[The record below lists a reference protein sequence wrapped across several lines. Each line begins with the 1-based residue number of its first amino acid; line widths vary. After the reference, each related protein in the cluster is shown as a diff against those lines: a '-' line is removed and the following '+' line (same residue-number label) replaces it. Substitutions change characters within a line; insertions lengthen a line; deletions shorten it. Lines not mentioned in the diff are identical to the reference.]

1 MFRFF
6 RGDGDGKD
14 LFPVNLLMNAKKY
27 YETSNETIQKLK
39 NKTGQLDTDIGQLDT
54 DIGLLKKKATL
65 EAIQELMEAKKESL
79 EDKQELIKKEK
90 EALGSKKRALKAN
103 IKEIYSSHIQTRNYF
118 GQFKRLANENTV
130 NQTQTLLC
138 ESIGDLDPSRFDFSK
153 VPSPP
158 PFEAILACT
167 PSEDLLETL
176 TSSVS
181 EKTKETLEKFQQF
194 VIELFDHAKEYENNA
209 DDTSLVDDAVVK
221 TTEAILQWEEGKD
234 NVITKDAKGS
244 PYAHPSKTHDN
255 EVKVD
260 QPILQA
266 VICRIIG
273 ILVEYECEDECEDE
287 CENECEDECEEQ
299 DQSKKKLLHEHEYG
313 VTTERKILSLG
324 YADRSGDQNLKLKG
338 RRIDLTTQKPE
349 EFLRVM
355 PPIMLQTAIELKLAR
370 DDTTK
375 FQLALEKGKSQI
387 IGHLSKRLEHEF
399 DFLGIGR
406 NASAIGVCL
415 THLSIEAI
423 QMNLSGVGTKDVD
436 LATLSTG
443 CIPFLG
449 KKMLTDNHVFV
460 NKETEANGFV
470 LLAGVLMN
478 TVRSEDKFT
487 KENVS
492 EVAND
497 DKKSGEDW
505 SEMKYLGSGAFSNV
519 YKVGTKTFL
528 KIPKAA
534 SLEHILEAELKIL
547 KLLGKDVK
555 DHGIPRLW
563 NGLNHLV
570 QIQAVIR
577 GEIST
582 MKGLKLNG
590 IIGSPL
596 HKLKRHEWNNCR
608 HHIIQK
614 VYTALQYAHSSQIFH
629 LDVRPGN
636 IIVECPMKNC
646 KDAQRCSVMLSDW
659 GCSVQLEKKGKKLQR
674 FRGSTPYAHNGF
686 LGKKPTFTVKPE
698 VDFASLAYTIDHVE
712 NGKLRWAFEFDRP
725 TNVTDEDMGKR
736 QAFVC
741 KWLEDEEPFNLS
753 EEIRD
758 DLRKACGIR
767 NHGYNL
773 RSSSKTKL
781 KRKRLA

>member
-1 MFRFF
+1 M
-6 RGDGDGKD
+6 
-14 LFPVNLLMNAKKY
+14 
-27 YETSNETIQKLK
+27 
-39 NKTGQLDTDIGQLDT
+39 
-54 DIGLLKKKATL
+54 
-65 EAIQELMEAKKESL
+65 
-79 EDKQELIKKEK
+79 
-90 EALGSKKRALKAN
+90 
-103 IKEIYSSHIQTRNYF
+103 
-118 GQFKRLANENTV
+118 NENTV
-130 NQTQTLLC
+130 NQTQTQTLRC
-138 ESIGDLDPSRFDFSK
+138 ESILDLDPSRFDLSK
-153 VPSPP
+153 VASPP
-158 PFEAILACT
+158 ASEAILACT
-167 PSEDLLETL
+167 PSEDLLEIL

-181 EKTKETLEKFQQF
+181 EKTKETLQNFQQF

-209 DDTSLVDDAVVK
+209 DDTSLVDDAAVK
-221 TTEAILQWEEGKD
+221 TTEAILQWEEGKY

-273 ILVEYECEDECEDE
+273 ILVEYECEDEG
-287 CENECEDECEEQ
+287 EEQ
-299 DQSKKKLLHEHEYG
+299 DQLKKKLLHEHEYG

-338 RRIDLTTQKPE
+338 RRIDPTTQTPE
-349 EFLRVM
+349 DFFRVM
-355 PPIMLQTAIELKLAR
+355 LPIMLQTAIELKLAR

-387 IGHLSKRLEHEF
+387 IGHLSKRL
-399 DFLGIGR
+399 FLGIGR
-406 NASAIGVCL
+406 NAAAIGVCL

-423 QMNLSGVGTKDVD
+423 QMKLSGVGTKDVD

-443 CIPFLG
+443 CIPFLF
-449 KKMLTDNHVFV
+449 KKILTDNHVFV
-460 NKETEANGFV
+460 NKETAANGFV

-497 DKKSGEDW
+497 DKKIGEDW

-519 YKVGTKTFL
+519 YKAGTKTFL

-534 SLEHILEAELKIL
+534 SLENSLEAELKML
-547 KLLGKDVK
+547 KLLGKDVEN
-555 DHGIPRLW
+555 HGIPRLW

-570 QIQAVIR
+570 QIQAVIG

-608 HHIIQK
+608 HHMIQK
-614 VYTALQYAHSSQIFH
+614 VYTALQYAHASQIFH

-636 IIVECPMKNC
+636 IFVECPMTNC

-686 LGKKPTFTVKPE
+686 LGKTPKLCVKPE

-712 NGKLRWAFEFDRP
+712 IGKLRWAFEFDRP
-725 TNVTDEDMGKR
+725 TNVTYEDIEKR
-736 QAFVC
+736 QAFV
-741 KWLEDEEPFNLS
+741 
-753 EEIRD
+753 
-758 DLRKACGIR
+758 
-767 NHGYNL
+767 
-773 RSSSKTKL
+773 
-781 KRKRLA
+781 